1 MKIGDLAKRTGCP
14 VQTIRYYEAEELLQS
29 PQRETNNYRS
39 YTQAHVDRLNFIV
52 RCRSLDMAQE
62 EIRTL
67 LRLQDEPLRPCDEVD
82 ALLEAHLQHV
92 TTRIATLQALKRQIQ
107 AIRATCAGGSC
118 IGECGALESLKN
130 ATGASDVT
138 HSRHSRHSHVRGV
151 HR

>member
-1 MKIGDLAKRTGCP
+1 MKIGELSTRTGCP
-14 VQTIRYYEAEELLQS
+14 VQTIRYYEAENLLQP
-29 PQRETNNYRS
+29 PQREANNYRS
-39 YTQAHVDRLNFIV
+39 YSQAHVDRLNFIV

-67 LRLQDEPLRPCDEVD
+67 LSLQDEPSRSCDEVD

-92 TTRIATLQALKRQIQ
+92 SSRITALQALKGQIQ
-107 AIRATCAGGSC
+107 AIRATCAGGSV

-130 ATGASDVT
+130 ATGANDVT
-138 HSRHSRHSHVRGV
+138 HSHVRGV